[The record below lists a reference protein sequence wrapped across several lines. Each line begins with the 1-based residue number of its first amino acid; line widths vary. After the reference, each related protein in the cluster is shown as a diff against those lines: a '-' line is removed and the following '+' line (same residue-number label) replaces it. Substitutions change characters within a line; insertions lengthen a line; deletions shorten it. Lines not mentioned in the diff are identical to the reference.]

1 MVGRIIAL
9 IAISS
14 ILALVTNMHGPTY
27 GNLMVEKSDIKSK
40 QIERFYPIASLINN
54 QTTNKEIMTELKSQI
69 ENSDPFKIRGAE
81 QERNT
86 LNLTSKEG
94 THSNDDSK
102 DVDSKDVDSKDVDSK
117 DVDSKD
123 VNSKGV
129 DSKGVDSKDVNS
141 KDDNGCKSDCPEKSK
156 PTRDK
161 IPFELPSIPFP

>member
-40 QIERFYPIASLINN
+40 EIERFYPIASLINN

-117 DVDSKD
+117 DV
-123 VNSKGV
+123 N
-129 DSKGVDSKDVNS
+129 SKDVNS

>member
-14 ILALVTNMHGPTY
+14 ILALVTNMHGPTF
-27 GNLMVEKSDIKSK
+27 GNLMVEKIDIKSN

-69 ENSDPFKIRGAE
+69 ENSDPFKVRGADKDT
-81 QERNT
+81 NT

-94 THSNDDSK
+94 THSNDANSK
-102 DVDSKDVDSKDVDSK
+102 DVSSKDVSSKDVS
-117 DVDSKD
+117 
-123 VNSKGV
+123 
-129 DSKGVDSKDVNS
+129 S

-161 IPFELPSIPFP
+161 

>member
-69 ENSDPFKIRGAE
+69 ENSDPFKVRGADKDT
-81 QERNT
+81 NT

-94 THSNDDSK
+94 THSNDASSK
-102 DVDSKDVDSKDVDSK
+102 DASSKDASSKDASSK
-117 DVDSKD
+117 DASSKD
-123 VNSKGV
+123 AS
-129 DSKGVDSKDVNS
+129 SKDASS

>member
-14 ILALVTNMHGPTY
+14 ILALVTNMHGPTF
-27 GNLMVEKSDIKSK
+27 GNLMVEKIDIKSK

-69 ENSDPFKIRGAE
+69 ENSDPFKVRGADKDT
-81 QERNT
+81 NT

-94 THSNDDSK
+94 THSKDANSK
-102 DVDSKDVDSKDVDSK
+102 DVSSKDANSKDANSKDANSKDVSSKDVS
-117 DVDSKD
+117 
-123 VNSKGV
+123 
-129 DSKGVDSKDVNS
+129 S

>member
-14 ILALVTNMHGPTY
+14 ILALVANMHGPTY

-86 LNLTSKEG
+86 LNLASKEG
-94 THSNDDSK
+94 THSND
-102 DVDSKDVDSKDVDSK
+102 VD
-117 DVDSKD
+117 
-123 VNSKGV
+123 
-129 DSKGVDSKDVNS
+129 S

-156 PTRDK
+156 PTSDK

>member
-9 IAISS
+9 IVISS
-14 ILALVTNMHGPTY
+14 ILALVTNIHGPTY

-94 THSNDDSK
+94 THSK
-102 DVDSKDVDSKDVDSK
+102 DVN
-117 DVDSKD
+117 SKD
-123 VNSKGV
+123 VNSKDV
-129 DSKGVDSKDVNS
+129 NSKDVNSKDVNSKDVNSKDVNSKDVNS
-141 KDDNGCKSDCPEKSK
+141 KDDNGCKSDCPEKSM
-156 PTRDK
+156 PTGDK

>member
-9 IAISS
+9 IVISS
-14 ILALVTNMHGPTY
+14 ILALVTNMHGPAY

-102 DVDSKDVDSKDVDSK
+102 DVN
-117 DVDSKD
+117 SKD
-123 VNSKGV
+123 VNSKDV
-129 DSKGVDSKDVNS
+129 NSKDVNSKDVNSKDVNS

-156 PTRDK
+156 PTGDK

>member
-9 IAISS
+9 IVISS
-14 ILALVTNMHGPTY
+14 ILALVTNMHGPAY

-102 DVDSKDVDSKDVDSK
+102 DVN
-117 DVDSKD
+117 SKD
-123 VNSKGV
+123 VNSKDV
-129 DSKGVDSKDVNS
+129 NSKDVNSKDVNS

-156 PTRDK
+156 PTGDK